1 MLKLNSWRLGAG
13 AALTLAAGV
22 AQAHPGHGASG
33 FAEALAH
40 PFLGL
45 DHLLAMVAVGA
56 WSVAALPAHQRL
68 AGPAVFL
75 LMLLAGLLLAWSGV
89 ALPGVEAGVALSVAL
104 FGAMLLAGRRLGAA
118 PGLAIVALAA
128 LLHGSAHGS
137 ELTAGPAMLAT
148 VAGLVIA
155 SAALHGLGL
164 AAGVRLQSLGAKA
177 TQVAAMLLGGS
188 GLLLLATRL

>member
-13 AALTLAAGV
+13 AALALAAGA
-22 AQAHPGHGASG
+22 AQAHTGHGGAS
-33 FAEALAH
+33 FAQALAH

-56 WSVAALPAHQRL
+56 WSVAALPARQRL

-75 LMLLAGLLLAWSGV
+75 LLLLAGLVLAWSGV

-137 ELTAGPAMLAT
+137 ELAAGPAMLAT
-148 VAGLVIA
+148 VSGMVIA

-164 AAGVRLQSLGAKA
+164 AAGVRLQALGSSANRL
-177 TQVAAMLLGGS
+177 AAALLGSS